1 MLERR
6 LRDAIVT
13 VIEYSRSIFKEFT
26 MTHRET
32 IAEYLA
38 DAPNVQDAAHT
49 LKVFARPH
57 LDNRQFE
64 KGSKELDRLTSNLL
78 SIMKELNRTQSRG
91 FRH

>member
-1 MLERR
+1 
-6 LRDAIVT
+6 
-13 VIEYSRSIFKEFT
+13 

-38 DAPNVQDAAHT
+38 DAPNIQDAAHT

-64 KGSKELDRLTSNLL
+64 KGSRELDRLTSNLPSVL
-78 SIMKELNRTQSRG
+78 RIGTDLEDAVSDYKNGQISPLCTVIAIPLA
-91 FRH
+91 